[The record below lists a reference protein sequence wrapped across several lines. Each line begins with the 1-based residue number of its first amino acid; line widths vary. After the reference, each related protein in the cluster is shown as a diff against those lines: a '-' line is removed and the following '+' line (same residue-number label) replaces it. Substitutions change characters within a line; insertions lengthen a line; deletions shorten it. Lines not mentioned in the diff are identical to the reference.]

1 MKKIIN
7 RIVFT
12 LLITASVLMGSCT
25 TEDLNPSLEQ
35 NKEGSEAIIT
45 TADLEGIL
53 KGAYNRMTSFEY
65 YGRDYIVTNEVRTP
79 NTWANGRSG
88 RFTTEAGFAYN
99 ANGTYIWDNAYAVIA
114 SANIIINADIESLK
128 DFASNGDYA
137 KHLQG
142 QAYAIRALAHFDL
155 VKVYGQQ
162 HVDGGS
168 GLGVPYLLEFKGGD
182 GIPPRGT
189 IADNKTQLFIDIKN
203 AFDYMSD
210 DFFDGSKV
218 FISKYTSKA
227 LESRMAVWFEMWDVA
242 RDASIAVMNSN
253 LYSIVPADQFVNS
266 FAIDGPQNSLFGLAF
281 DSTDN
286 EGINGLE
293 FIYRG
298 TTYGDISVTPNAYYD
313 LYDQGDVR
321 TEILGTE
328 QVGSNLRLR
337 NLKKY
342 PERSSDVT
350 LFRYE
355 EVILNLAEAQMHLN
369 EPTIALGYL
378 NMIPENRNADPY
390 TEATIANILEERRK
404 EFLFEGLYYW
414 DLQRL
419 GMDIVKIDSEQNI
432 NQTIPYGDHRR
443 IHPIPRAE
451 LDANSNIVQNPGY

>member
-7 RIVFT
+7 KIVFT
-12 LLITASVLMGSCT
+12 LLIAIPVLMGSCT
-25 TEDLNPSLEQ
+25 TEDLNPTLEQ
-35 NKEGSEAIIT
+35 NKEGSEAIVT

-53 KGAYNRMTSFEY
+53 KGAYNRMTNFEY

-88 RFTTEAGFAYN
+88 RFTTEATFAYN
-99 ANGTYIWDNAYAVIA
+99 SNGQYIWDNAYAVIA
-114 SANIIINADIESLK
+114 SANIIINTDIASLK
-128 DFASNGDYA
+128 DFSANGDYA

-162 HVDGGS
+162 YVDGGS
-168 GLGVPYLLEFKGGD
+168 GLGVPYLLEFKAGD
-182 GIPPRGT
+182 GIPSRGT
-189 IADNKTQLFIDIKN
+189 IVDNKTQLFIDVKN
-203 AFDYMSD
+203 AFEFMSD
-210 DFFDGSKV
+210 DFFDDSKV

-227 LESRMAVWFEMWDVA
+227 LESRMAVWFEMWEVA
-242 RDASIAVMNSN
+242 RDASLAVINSK
-253 LYSIVPADQFVNS
+253 LYSIITEDQYVSS
-266 FAIDGPQNSLFGLAF
+266 FATGSAKNSIFELAF

-298 TTYGDISVTPNAYYD
+298 ASYGDISVTPNAYNL
-313 LYDQGDVR
+313 LYSANDVR
-321 TEILGTE
+321 KNILGTE

-337 NLKKY
+337 NLRKY
-342 PERSSDVT
+342 PERSSNVT

-355 EVILNLAEAQMHLN
+355 EVILNMAEAQMKLN
-369 EPTIALGYL
+369 EPLMALAYL
-378 NMIPENRNADPY
+378 NMIPENRNAETY
-390 TEATIANILEERRK
+390 TVATIDNILKERRK
-404 EFLFEGLYYW
+404 EFLFEGLYFW

-419 GMDIVKIDSEQNI
+419 KLDIIKVDPEQNI
-432 NQTIPYGDHRR
+432 QQTIPYGDFRR